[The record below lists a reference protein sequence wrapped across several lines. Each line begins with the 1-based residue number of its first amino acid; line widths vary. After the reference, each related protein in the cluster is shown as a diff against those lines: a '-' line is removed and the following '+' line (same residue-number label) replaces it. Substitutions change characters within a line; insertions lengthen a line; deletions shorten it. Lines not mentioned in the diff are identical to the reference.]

1 MKQKIIQM
9 LERIKM
15 FIKKVF
21 NRNDVLLIQDSKD
34 NIDINNINS
43 TVSPNVTKKQNMRE
57 QFEKERQLLEL
68 QRKYESG
75 EIKEEN
81 LSQSQ
86 KEELKE
92 IYKKQI
98 TTLEERKVQY
108 QRQIDGYKRQILD
121 AMYKLKEQIKI

>member
-81 LSQSQ
+81 LSQPQ
-86 KEELKE
+86 KSELIE

>member
-1 MKQKIIQM
+1 M

-86 KEELKE
+86 KSELKE

>member
-1 MKQKIIQM
+1 M

-81 LSQSQ
+81 LSQPQ
-86 KEELKE
+86 KSELIE

-108 QRQIDGYKRQILD
+108 QRQIDGYKRQILN

>member
-1 MKQKIIQM
+1 M

-81 LSQSQ
+81 LSQPQ
-86 KEELKE
+86 KSELIE

>member
-86 KEELKE
+86 KSELKE